1 MKLKEKIKEEL
12 KDAMR
17 EKNEVAKNTLKGI
30 LAEFINELVTI
41 GKTPQ
46 DELDEEYQ
54 IKVLKRL
61 EKQRKDSI
69 QKYLYGGRDDL
80 AENEKVELKII
91 ESFLPEKMSE
101 DEILKIAERKK
112 EELGITDSK
121 KIGIL
126 IGAVMKETSGNA
138 DGGDVKKVIE
148 SLF

>member
-1 MKLKEKIKEEL
+1 MILKEKIKEEL
-12 KDAMR
+12 KNAMR
-17 EKNEVAKNTLKGI
+17 EKNEIAKNTLKGI
-30 LAEFINELVTI
+30 LAEFINELVAT
-41 GKTPQ
+41 GKIPQ
-46 DELDEEYQ
+46 DELDEESQ

-69 QKYLYGGRDDL
+69 QKYLDGGRDDL
-80 AENEKVELKII
+80 AENEKAELKII

-126 IGAVMKETSGNA
+126 IGAVMKETLGNA